1 MGGSGAGKST
11 MLNIISGRF
20 QRSKLAQVTGDIKIN
35 GEVNNWDSYRFITG
49 FVMQKDIFMEVMT
62 VREVFRFVVNL
73 KNPKMSPPER
83 VKKVDKMI
91 ELLKL

>member
-1 MGGSGAGKST
+1 
-11 MLNIISGRF
+11 
-20 QRSKLAQVTGDIKIN
+20 
-35 GEVNNWDSYRFITG
+35 
-49 FVMQKDIFMEVMT
+49 MEVMT